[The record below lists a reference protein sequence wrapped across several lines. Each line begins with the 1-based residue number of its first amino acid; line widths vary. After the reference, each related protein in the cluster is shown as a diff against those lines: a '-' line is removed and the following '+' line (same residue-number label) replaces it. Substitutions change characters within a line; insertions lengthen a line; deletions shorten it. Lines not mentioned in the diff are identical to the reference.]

1 MLRAITV
8 VAIIVG
14 SYASSLNAANLT
26 GIYLETRTCQVY
38 TGPCFANA
46 ESEGLAGRNAI
57 MAWRFEQGKQGD
69 VDLSGL
75 SVVVVVTATDTLGFR
90 GLDNARSMKTVL
102 LLDEKASEKQ
112 RNALIEFVSET
123 VPKATEC
130 VVRTDVKPI
139 EMNLDLVKLEGRLK
153 AGKEVVLNT
162 RKAGR
167 EDCICMNETA
177 YYPPLAKVEHFAP
190 GVTVDGKFNGRGLGT
205 RWSTPG
211 DRSSYMATFSYE

>member
-69 VDLSGL
+69 S
-75 SVVVVVTATDTLGFR
+75 
-90 GLDNARSMKTVL
+90 RS
-102 LLDEKASEKQ
+102 KQ
-112 RNALIEFVSET
+112 RRA
-123 VPKATEC
+123 
-130 VVRTDVKPI
+130 
-139 EMNLDLVKLEGRLK
+139 NLEIYKDNYG
-153 AGKEVVLNT
+153 
-162 RKAGR
+162 
-167 EDCICMNETA
+167 
-177 YYPPLAKVEHFAP
+177 
-190 GVTVDGKFNGRGLGT
+190 
-205 RWSTPG
+205 
-211 DRSSYMATFSYE
+211 